1 MTPTGIRD
9 EATAQAIDPLETGA
23 EKPVED
29 SFTTP
34 PDDPPALLLKKT
46 TEGKA
51 VHPSLE
57 PKRLLKAYEDFLVP
71 ALVLFMLGNA
81 LAWALPGLA
90 FAQLSVGLPL
100 ILILS
105 GLLTVTVG
113 KQGQAWAIRL
123 ALWLII
129 LVAGSLYYQT
139 FRFQPAPNDISHHS
153 PVDRASV
160 VGRILHQASGKQVA
174 VRVTQVNGKP
184 AGGQLLATL
193 PDTVET
199 DDDEPLQAGTRV
211 LMVGDLVQP
220 YDNPVPG
227 AFNQARYLRSQQI
240 TALLKRPE
248 RVIAFETSQQPWF
261 ELQRMA
267 EHLKNRVAEAFR
279 QALPSPHAE
288 VLGGIVLGDRAVP
301 VDRDTRQA
309 FIQTGLIHLLAA
321 SGMNVGIIAA
331 AVLGLLSLFKLPYRS
346 RLGIAMAAVALYSL
360 LTGLP
365 PSIQRAAAML
375 ELALMLK
382 MLNRELSPVFLLC
395 VASTLL
401 VLIHPDNIASI
412 GFQFSVLTTFGLVT
426 MVPRL
431 QDRIGFYVTRWLAGL
446 VLVPA
451 VAQLWIWPLS
461 VYYFNQF
468 PLHTVPLNILAFLL
482 VTPLTVLGF
491 SAGLL
496 SMINFTLGG
505 LLAKV
510 AYPFLSLLLALVDW
524 GNGMG
529 WAKWSLASPDGW
541 MVAALYIELFVLLGL
556 TYGPKSWPF
565 RRRALIALI
574 PIALILG
581 GLCAQQT
588 EARKQATIDILPLSY
603 RHEAFLVKPAGDT
616 QASIVL
622 LPTGLNYWEGRTF
635 ADFLRHHQITR
646 LQAVLLLPEEQD
658 GEASGFKAAFKAVQV
673 AHFLLPS
680 GTEPPTGLQ
689 RPVQYFPAR
698 GARLQ
703 AGDFFLEGDLDALR
717 LASRQFCLL
726 SVDTRYQ
733 AGSDCAIQAVREA
746 GSHRLFPAKTTSLDL
761 QNNRYYRL
769 IQRNGQLAVY

>member
-9 EATAQAIDPLETGA
+9 EVTTQAIEPLETGA
-23 EKPVED
+23 KKPVKD
-29 SFTTP
+29 NFAAP
-34 PDDPPALLLKKT
+34 PAPSALLLKKPD
-46 TEGKA
+46 EGKA
-51 VHPSLE
+51 LHTAQE

-71 ALVLFMLGNA
+71 ALIVFMLGNA
-81 LAWALPGLA
+81 LAWALPGLT

-113 KQGQAWAIRL
+113 KQGQAWTIRL

-129 LVAGSLYYQT
+129 LVAGSIYYQT
-139 FRFQPAPNDISHHS
+139 FRFQPASNDISHHS
-153 PVDRASV
+153 PLDRASV
-160 VGRILHQASGKQVA
+160 MGRILHHASGKQVV

-184 AGGQLLATL
+184 ASGQLLATL
-193 PDTVET
+193 PDTMET
-199 DDDEPLQAGTRV
+199 DDDEPLQAGTRI
-211 LMVGDLVQP
+211 LLVGDLVQP

-240 TALLKRPE
+240 TALLKHPE
-248 RVIAFETSQQPWF
+248 RMIAFEVSKQPWF

-267 EHLKNRVAEAFR
+267 ENLKNRVAESFQ
-279 QALPSPHAE
+279 QALPSPQAE
-288 VLGGIVLGDRAVP
+288 VLGGIVLGDKAVP

-331 AVLGLLSLFKLPYRS
+331 AVLGLISLLKLPYRV
-346 RLGIAMAAVALYSL
+346 RLGIAMLAVAVYSL

-431 QDRIGFYVTRWLAGL
+431 QENIGFYLTRWLAGMI
-446 VLVPA
+446 LVPA

-468 PLHTVPLNILAFLL
+468 ALHTVPLNMMAFLL

-496 SMINFTLGG
+496 SMINLGLGG

-510 AYPFLSLLLALVDW
+510 AYPFLSLLLALVNW
-524 GNGMG
+524 GNGMD

-541 MVAALYIELFVLLGL
+541 MVAALYAELFVLLGL

-565 RRRALIALI
+565 RRRVLMALI

-581 GLCAQQT
+581 GLCIQQT
-588 EARKQATIDILPLSY
+588 EARKQVIIDILPLSY
-603 RHEAFLVKPAGDT
+603 RHEAFLVKPAGNT
-616 QASIVL
+616 NARIAL
-622 LPTGLNYWEGRTF
+622 LPASLNYWEGRTF

-646 LQAVLLLPEEQD
+646 LQAVLLLPEAQD
-658 GEASGFKAAFKAVQV
+658 EEASGFKAAFKAAEV
-673 AHFLLPS
+673 AHFFLPS
-680 GTEPPTGLQ
+680 GTEPPTGFQ
-689 RPVQYFPAR
+689 HPAQYFPTQ

-703 AGDFFLEGDLDALR
+703 AGDFFLEGDLAALR
-717 LASRQFCLL
+717 LVSQKFCLL

-733 AGSDCAIQAVREA
+733 ADSDCAVQAIREA
-746 GSHRLFPAKTTSLDL
+746 GSHRLYPAKTTSLDL

-769 IQRNGQLAVY
+769 IQRNEQLAVY